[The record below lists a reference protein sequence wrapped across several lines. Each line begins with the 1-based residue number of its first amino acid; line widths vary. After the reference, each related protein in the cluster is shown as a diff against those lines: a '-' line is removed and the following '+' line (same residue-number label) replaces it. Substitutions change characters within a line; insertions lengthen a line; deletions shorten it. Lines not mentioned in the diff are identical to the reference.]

1 MRLSESIVGD
11 IGPILLVL
19 LAGAGLLLLIACV
32 NVTSLVLARSE
43 SRKREIAVRGAL
55 GASFV
60 RLVRQFA
67 TEGLVLV
74 VAGGALGVIA
84 AGSLMRLLTKLIPA
98 QMQAGMPYLNGLGLN
113 YLVLAFACRVA
124 VLSAVLFGVAPI
136 LRASIL
142 DMRDGL
148 AEGGRGSAGRMW
160 RHFGANLVVVEL
172 AIAVVLF
179 AGAGLLGQSFY
190 PLLPVDIGF
199 QPTHFATLGV
209 AVPDTTYKS
218 DE

>member
-98 QMQAGMPYLNGLGLN
+98 KMRAGIPYLNGLGLN
-113 YLVLAFACRVA
+113 YRVLAFAFSVA
-124 VLSAVLFGVAPI
+124 VLSALPFTPSPI
-136 LRASIL
+136 SPPSHLYIL
-142 DMRDGL
+142 
-148 AEGGRGSAGRMW
+148 A
-160 RHFGANLVVVEL
+160 HFG
-172 AIAVVLF
+172 
-179 AGAGLLGQSFY
+179 
-190 PLLPVDIGF
+190 
-199 QPTHFATLGV
+199 
-209 AVPDTTYKS
+209 
-218 DE
+218 